1 VSSALKRITSKIGE
15 VMLAK
20 EDVEIS
26 FAVGRLFGRNGQ
38 AAFLMESR
46 FVPDGVDMR
55 SAAQGNPF
63 NPLPMLPHGRGNGSK
78 PSETPHHHHPPR
90 PPSPQRH

>member
-1 VSSALKRITSKIGE
+1 MKRITSKIGE
-15 VMLAK
+15 VMQAK

-46 FVPDGVDMR
+46 LVPEGVEMR

-63 NPLPMLPHGRGNGSK
+63 NPLPMLPQHRNNGSV
-78 PSETPHHHHPPR
+78 S
-90 PPSPQRH
+90 S